1 MIRKAFS
8 LITIE
13 PTVFLRAVGL
23 YIVIGSAI
31 RSELL
36 LQKICRKDLGY
47 NATVCEN
54 LEADENEDIENQGR
68 TDLYSNL
75 SEMSNKLLSLISP
88 ATRQQLRDDRPV
100 DGRRPRRHLLPDRG
114 RRV

>member
-1 MIRKAFS
+1 MVIMIKKAFS

-13 PTVFLRAVGL
+13 PSVFLRAVGL

-47 NATVCEN
+47 NATICEN
-54 LEADENEDIENQGR
+54 LEDDENEDIENQGSKSQHFR
-68 TDLYSNL
+68 APASLYRNERALMQSRGA
-75 SEMSNKLLSLISP
+75 S
-88 ATRQQLRDDRPV
+88 TTLR
-100 DGRRPRRHLLPDRG
+100 
-114 RRV
+114 